1 MGNEVADLKRVV
13 GALIFGAG
21 RPIGAREIRKCL
33 VELAELEG
41 GDGKIFA
48 EIKDKDVHG
57 AIMEIVYDLE
67 RTHPGFHLAEIA
79 GGYRL
84 QTDACC
90 GPWLRHLL
98 KTGRPQRLSQP
109 ALETLAIIAYRQPIT
124 KADIEGVRG
133 VNVDHVIKMLMEM
146 QLVRISG
153 RSELP
158 GRPFLYGTTHLFLE
172 HFGLKSLDELAD
184 LEPMLAMAR
193 AQERARGAGAAP
205 ACATPDAGAAQPA
218 PAADSPSPAADELPF
233 APEPPAAAS
242 DTAPA
247 PGGDETGAPPTVEAT
262 DEAADGLP
270 PEEPA
275 EDEASASADDAAP
288 DLTRDE
294 GESA

>member
-48 EIKDKDVHG
+48 EVKDKDVHG

-84 QTDACC
+84 QSDACC

-158 GRPFLYGTTHLFLE
+158 GRPFLYGTTHAFLE

-193 AQERARGAGAAP
+193 AQEARSRPP
-205 ACATPDAGAAQPA
+205 AA
-218 PAADSPSPAADELPF
+218 PAADAPPAPPVPA
-233 APEPPAAAS
+233 EPPS
-242 DTAPA
+242 APA
-247 PGGDETGAPPTVEAT
+247 ESVTAAPAGSDETGAPLTAEAA
-262 DEAADGLP
+262 DEAAPTLPLDGGTADENGAAR
-270 PEEPA
+270 PEADSDGSQE
-275 EDEASASADDAAP
+275 EEEAP
-288 DLTRDE
+288 
-294 GESA
+294 